1 MTLKKAFPYLFLLVF
16 TLLIIVTHISI
27 NSFMPFIDD
36 VIVLRIYGI
45 QFILSILLYKISSVI
60 HAKKKEQL
68 GYVFLITTTLK
79 TILFYILL
87 SVVFFPNQKW
97 EHNTKV
103 FLVVQFLIYLGVDVF
118 LTARLLNSNE

>member
-60 HAKKKEQL
+60 HAKKKKKL
-68 GYVFLITTTLK
+68 GYDFLITTTLK

-87 SVVFFPNQKW
+87 SFFFFPNQNW
-97 EHNTKV
+97 EHNSKV
-103 FLVVQFLIYLGVDVF
+103 
-118 LTARLLNSNE
+118 

>member
-103 FLVVQFLIYLGVDVF
+103 FLVVQFLIYLGIDVF

>member
-16 TLLIIVTHISI
+16 TLLIIVTHIFI

-103 FLVVQFLIYLGVDVF
+103 FLVVQFLIYLGLDVF

>member
-45 QFILSILLYKISSVI
+45 QFILSILLYKISSLI